1 MSATMRTT
9 LQTVPESLPAD
20 HVTNASGTTTT
31 ATAPTETTSKSSS
44 HSHSNASSLKTRSS
58 SAKVSVVR
66 PVRTTH
72 SFAGRI
78 VDKTKRNIVYVCVNK
93 NWRQQRNYPLLMYV
107 IWYDVV
113 IGVIAASYLHS
124 MRFCLLFASIF
135 HQYFDHLFI
144 YFPAIQHS

>member
-58 SAKVSVVR
+58 SAKVSVV
-66 PVRTTH
+66 PCAIH
-72 SFAGRI
+72 SLAARI
-78 VDKTKRNIVYVCVNK
+78 VDKTMRKIVYVCVNK
-93 NWRQQRNYPLLMYV
+93 NLAAAAKLSV
-107 IWYDVV
+107 IDVILYDVV

-124 MRFCLLFASIF
+124 MRFCHLFATIF
-135 HQYFDHLFI
+135 HQYFNPFIHLFSFHPI
-144 YFPAIQHS
+144 HS